1 MKGKTMILYFF
12 IGLILIV
19 SFDLPLDEIQFDA
32 SALNTVEAS
41 SKAHAER
48 YLTFKNWMKSSN
60 DQRKI
65 LISGYLRLL
74 ELETGNLP
82 QISEADQSWAREILG
97 DTSHEELVPYINQ
110 NYRFSKKALRASGG
124 GVETIVFQ
132 YVKNR
137 LEIEKNYLDL
147 MEVAKHVSKVKNGDS
162 SVAAGS
168 SKYDVSE
175 DPIKRNNISE
185 GPKYRFS
192 YDGWQ
197 CQTQN
202 EKINLITGY
211 VAFINILIKEDFC
224 LDEEEKRQ
232 YDLFCKL
239 VTVNDLVNHVDGLF
253 KNPLYRD
260 EGVQS
265 LIYVYMAYNFKNYIG
280 DPLMLPA

>member
-1 MKGKTMILYFF
+1 MKGKTMILLFF
-12 IGLILIV
+12 IGLILIA
-19 SFDLPLDEIQFDA
+19 SFDIPLDEFQFDA
-32 SALNTVEAS
+32 SALYTVEAS
-41 SKAHAER
+41 PKAYAER

-60 DQRKI
+60 DQRKM

-110 NYRFSKKALRASGG
+110 HHGVSKKALRASGG

-137 LEIEKNYLDL
+137 LEIKKNYLDL
-147 MEVAKHVSKVKNGDS
+147 LKVARHVIKVKNGDS

-168 SKYDVSE
+168 SKYDVPE

-224 LDEEEKRQ
+224 LDEEERRR

-239 VTVNDLVNHVDGLF
+239 VTINDLVDHVDSLY
-253 KNPLYRD
+253 KDPLYRD
-260 EGVQS
+260 EGAQM
-265 LIYVYMAYNFKNYIG
+265 LIYRYMTYNFQNYIG